1 VTSIRNA
8 AVALLAT
15 AAAMSLAGC
24 GTAPVPGSP
33 GEQLWFDA
41 AQGQDIHKVSPTLRV
56 NGAIGYPRTDLRT
69 YHAPRPEYID
79 R

>member
-1 VTSIRNA
+1 VTLIRNA

-33 GEQLWFDA
+33 GEQLWFDP

-56 NGAIGYPRTDLRT
+56 NGAIGYPRTDLRA
-69 YHAPRPEYID
+69 YRAPRPEYIE

>member
-1 VTSIRNA
+1 MTSIRNA

-15 AAAMSLAGC
+15 AAAMSRAGC
-24 GTAPVPGSP
+24 GTAPIPGSP

-41 AQGQDIHKVSPTLRV
+41 AQGQDIHKISPTLRV
-56 NGAIGYPRTDLRT
+56 NGAIGYPRTDLRS
-69 YHAPRPEYID
+69 YRAPPPEYID

>member
-1 VTSIRNA
+1 MTLIRNA

-56 NGAIGYPRTDLRT
+56 NGAIGYPRTDLRA
-69 YHAPRPEYID
+69 YRAPRPEYIE